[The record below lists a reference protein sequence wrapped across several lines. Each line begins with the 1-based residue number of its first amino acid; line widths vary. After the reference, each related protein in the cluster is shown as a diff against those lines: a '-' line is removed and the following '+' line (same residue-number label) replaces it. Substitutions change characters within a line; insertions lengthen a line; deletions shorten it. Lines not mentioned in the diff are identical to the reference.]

1 MNTRNVPDAL
11 KLYVGESKDCVTF
24 SGWFGGSRAVLHAL
38 LPSLELQIDKGF

>member
-24 SGWFGGSRAVLHAL
+24 SGWFGGSRAVSPAL
-38 LPSLELQIDKGF
+38 FSSLALQIDKGF